1 MGIAEKI
8 AEKIINTHHM
18 AVENRLCSRFLT
30 PKSGC
35 SICADHCPVTAI
47 TVSEKGAAIQAGCLD
62 CGVCLSV
69 CPNGAFRINGRDDK
83 EIIEEI
89 GSKVNAQH
97 PVEGQGLKV
106 FSITCEHGDEASNLV
121 LSCLGRLT
129 EALLL
134 EPAKLGVSTIEIRQP
149 LCKECPN
156 KKAAPHIGRII
167 QQARYLY
174 ELLGIKEDCIS
185 VSSVEFRENKNSEL
199 RTPHSE
205 LRTISRRQFFG
216 SIKNKAI
223 EVAVAAVPG
232 NGDGGDNGKHEL
244 FRDAIQNKPENA
256 KRAMLLRS
264 IEDISRE
271 GRGEGAGHQDKRAG
285 NVQVPAGES
294 IIAELEV
301 SADCT
306 ACGVCVAL
314 CPAGAIKKEWSE
326 SGFRLSYIPSLCT
339 NCGVCKEVC
348 MPKAIK
354 IKGSASLNMLL
365 EEKERELFSS
375 LKKRCIVCRTDFIG
389 GTSEICPLCINIH
402 NKQQA
407 AIKNLFAK
415 GGSCERA

>member
-35 SICADHCPVTAI
+35 SICADHCPVNAI

-62 CGVCLSV
+62 CGVCISV

-83 EIIEEI
+83 KIIEEI
-89 GSKVNAQH
+89 GSKVK
-97 PVEGQGLKV
+97 GQGLKV

-149 LCKECPN
+149 SCKECPN
-156 KKAAPHIGRII
+156 KKAAPHIGRFI

-185 VSSVEFRENKNSEL
+185 LSSVEFREDKNSEL
-199 RTPHSE
+199 RTQNSE

-232 NGDGGDNGKHEL
+232 NGDGDNGKHEL
-244 FRDAIQNKPENA
+244 FRDAIQNKPENY
-256 KRAMLLRS
+256 KRTMLLAS
-264 IEDISRE
+264 IKDIESRVNS
-271 GRGEGAGHQDKRAG
+271 ALNIDKLE
-285 NVQVPAGES
+285 VPSADC
-294 IIAELEV
+294 ITAELEV

-354 IKGSASLNMLL
+354 IMETASFNMLL

-375 LKKRCIVCRTDFIG
+375 LKKRCVVCRTDFIG
-389 GTSEICPLCINIH
+389 NTSEICPLCINIY

-407 AIKNLFAK
+407 AIKNLFSK
-415 GGSCERA
+415 GGSCERT